1 MNEARQPL
9 KGLKVVD
16 MSQGIAGPHVGMLM
30 ALYGAEVVKIE
41 PLAGDW
47 MRDIGRRY
55 GKQTAHSAAFNRGK
69 KSVVLDL
76 KNPAALDAAHRLAAE
91 ADVFIENSRPGAV
104 ARLGLGYEALR
115 KVNPKVVYVSIS
127 GFGQTGPKSK
137 LPGTDT
143 VAQAFSGLM
152 TVNRA
157 MNGEPVKMATFLID
171 AITGLYGFQAV
182 SMALMARAGGG
193 EGTYIDVSLMQSI
206 AAVLTPNVIEQ
217 YLLGGPP
224 RLPNVP
230 AGVYETSDGWI
241 LATVLRQSHYEALCN
256 TLGAPELIGDPRFAD
271 FDTRAEH
278 KDALFDVVRAA
289 FKKDTTANW
298 VDRLRK
304 ADVLCSPV
312 NSFNDWLADE
322 HVQATGMAPVLDQ
335 PDIGA
340 VPIPNVPGAPK
351 GRDGDPAHRL
361 PLVGEHTREVL
372 EALGLDA
379 ATVDALVEEANGVG

>member
-1 MNEARQPL
+1 MSEERQPL
-9 KGLKVVD
+9 QGIKVVD

-41 PLAGDW
+41 PLSGDW
-47 MRDIGRRY
+47 MRDIGRRF

-76 KNPAALDAAHRLAAE
+76 KDPAALDAAHRLAAD

-127 GFGQTGPKSK
+127 GFGQTGPKSA

-157 MNGEPVKMATFLID
+157 MDGEPVKMATFMID
-171 AITGLYGFQAV
+171 AITGLYGFQAA
-182 SMALMARAGGG
+182 SMALMARGDGGAGA
-193 EGTYIDVSLMQSI
+193 YIDVSLMQSI
-206 AAVLTPNVIEQ
+206 AAVLTPNVMEQ
-217 YLLGGPP
+217 HLLGGPP
-224 RLPNVP
+224 RVPNVP
-230 AGVYETSDGWI
+230 AGVYETSDGWM
-241 LATVLRQSHYEALCN
+241 LATVLRQSQYEALCQ
-256 TLGAPELIGDPRFAD
+256 TIGAPELIGDPRFAD

-278 KDALFDVVRAA
+278 KEALFDAIRAA

-298 VDRLRK
+298 VDKLRA

-322 HVQATGMAPVLDQ
+322 HVQATGMAPMLTQ
-335 PDIGA
+335 PDIGK
-340 VPIPNVPGAPK
+340 VPVPNIPGAPK
-351 GRDGDPAHRL
+351 GRDGDPIHRL
-361 PLVGEHTREVL
+361 PDVGEHTREVL
-372 EALGLDA
+372 EGLGLDT
-379 ATVDALVEEANGVG
+379 ATVEALAAAAKGVG